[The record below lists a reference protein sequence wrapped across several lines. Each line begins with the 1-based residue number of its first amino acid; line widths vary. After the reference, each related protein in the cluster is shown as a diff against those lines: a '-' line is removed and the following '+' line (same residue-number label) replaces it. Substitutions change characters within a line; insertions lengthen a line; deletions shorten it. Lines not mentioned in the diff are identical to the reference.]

1 MPAARTLK
9 LRGDQERRR
18 FFVGLSVDAS
28 CATASAVL
36 VAASGRGMEARFE
49 VASHVVE
56 EIPAVI
62 TAAFD
67 RISGTDKARP
77 ADTCLLAMQ
86 LAEIE
91 AAVVEKLAAIE
102 NQVWGRTLLIGVTD
116 PGVWPGDD
124 ATPPFYLSLCDPA
137 RLAELTTLNVVEGY
151 PARDVALGGRGYPLD
166 ALPLWLLLHNA
177 QKDRLLVWQDEPSHG
192 VFLPASRDES
202 GANRVEVI
210 EFEDNVEL
218 LRWAQQRSTAGNLHE
233 LVLMDG
239 EASAELAA
247 SCESTLPRLE
257 CITAD
262 SIGIE
267 ATALPSACAAIL
279 AMLHID
285 QIPANLPMLTGAAA
299 PRVLGRLTP
308 GSASAWHR
316 LLRDLAFTRALITP
330 LRAAV

>member
-1 MPAARTLK
+1 
-9 LRGDQERRR
+9 
-18 FFVGLSVDAS
+18 
-28 CATASAVL
+28 
-36 VAASGRGMEARFE
+36 MEARFE

-56 EIPAVI
+56 KIPAVI

-67 RISGTDKARP
+67 QISGTDKARP
-77 ADTCLLAMQ
+77 VDNCLLATQ

-116 PGVWPGDD
+116 PGIWPCDD
-124 ATPPFYLSLCDPA
+124 TPTPFYLSLCDPA
-137 RLAELTTLNVVEGY
+137 RLAELTTLNVVDGY
-151 PARDVALGGRGYPLD
+151 PARDVAVGGKGCPLD
-166 ALPLWLLLHNA
+166 ALPLWLLLHSA
-177 QKDRLLVWQDEPSHG
+177 QKDRLLVWQAEPSHG

-210 EFEDNVEL
+210 EFECETEM
-218 LRWAQQRSTAGNLHE
+218 LRWARQRSTAGNLHE

-239 EASAELAA
+239 EISAELAA
-247 SCESTLPRLE
+247 HCESALPRLE
-257 CITAD
+257 CIAGEA
-262 SIGIE
+262 IGIE

-285 QIPANLPMLTGAAA
+285 QVPANYPMLTGASA